1 MIKLIRKRGLVHF
14 LRRTATRRATASK
27 KWTCKRKG
35 DRSIFPLRFTA
46 ISRTCRKNGPVPFSG
61 FTLLEIILSLAI
73 LAGALAALGEVMRL
87 ADRNAQLVRDE
98 SQAQI
103 LASSVMDELLSC
115 SRPMAEVNQ
124 EAFEYNT
131 DPPWLYS
138 IAFDETPYVE
148 LVLAR
153 VRVEQQLPPEQQPA
167 HFELVRWVPNPD
179 YISTDTSQQSTST
192 SGSSSSSSS
201 SSGFGSS
208 GTGPQGSGGQR

>member
-1 MIKLIRKRGLVHF
+1 MIQPNEKRGLVHF
-14 LRRTATRRATASK
+14 LRRTAS
-27 KWTCKRKG
+27 RKG
-35 DRSIFPLRFTA
+35 DRSIFPRRENA
-46 ISRTCRKNGPVPFSG
+46 HSSIRWKNGPVPFSG

-115 SRPMAEVNQ
+115 SRPMAEINQ
-124 EAFEYNT
+124 EAFDYNT

-138 IAFDETPYVE
+138 IAFDQTPYVE

-179 YISTDTSQQSTST
+179 YIATDTSQQSTTS
-192 SGSSSSSSS
+192 SGSSSSGS
-201 SSGFGSS
+201 SS
-208 GTGPQGSGGQR
+208 GTGSSGAGGQASGGQR

>member
-1 MIKLIRKRGLVHF
+1 MSDHRKRELVHF
-14 LRRTATRRATASK
+14 LRRIARRPEAASK
-27 KWTCKRKG
+27 KWKRKG
-35 DRSIFPLRFTA
+35 DRSIFPLPINA
-46 ISRTCRKNGPVPFSG
+46 VSRIRRKNGPVPFSG

-103 LASSVMDELLSC
+103 LASSVMDELLSGT
-115 SRPMAEVNQ
+115 RQPTTVNQ
-124 EAFEYNT
+124 ELFDYNT

-138 IAFDETPYVE
+138 IAFDQTPYVE

-179 YISTDTSQQSTST
+179 YIPPETQQSSST
-192 SGSSSSSSS
+192 TSSSSGKKSAGSQSSS
-201 SSGFGSS
+201 SSGGA
-208 GTGPQGSGGQR
+208 GGQTGGVGP